1 VEKQAM
7 EMPRVYKVL
16 CWQNVGIQTINRE
29 SSEANTILNKRTV
42 FVLLLAASSSVCA
55 EYPVASGTDHEFER
69 RPWRTVDANMSPNEY
84 RDTCRENQR
93 LAQDTLMFYSKRT
106 FTSIGVPEA
115 GIEFMGAAVG
125 LAMHDARFHLNKSG
139 TVALELKD
147 VADKD
152 RTVFL
157 GIKMAW

>member
-1 VEKQAM
+1 M
-7 EMPRVYKVL
+7 
-16 CWQNVGIQTINRE
+16 
-29 SSEANTILNKRTV
+29 ILNKKTV
-42 FVLLLAASSSVCA
+42 LVMLLAASSAVCA
-55 EYPVASGTDHEFER
+55 EYPVASGADRECER
-69 RPWRTVDANMSPNEY
+69 RPWRKVDANMSPNEY

-93 LAQDTLMFYSKRT
+93 LARDTVMFYSQRT
-106 FTSIGVPEA
+106 LRSVGVPEA

-125 LAMHDARFHLNKSG
+125 LAMHDARFHLNKSR

-147 VADKD
+147 VADND